1 MLWKNIKLH
10 LYANANKCGKS
21 YQQRPE
27 RFLSDVR
34 VHWGKPW
41 ERVIW
46 AKSVI
51 GGNQIT
57 QNVWIIFQGWM
68 GYIGLRIYCEWSI
81 SSSSKYWLRLSR
93 VFLPEI
99 DHLALIILFTSNN
112 LNQGPGYI
120 FVLWGEESQQV
131 SVFVWF
137 THSSQ
142 QFWARHRVLCLF
154 VLIDPDPDTESL
166 IGSLKGRGR

>member
-34 VHWGKPW
+34 VHLG
-41 ERVIW
+41 E
-46 AKSVI
+46 
-51 GGNQIT
+51 T
-57 QNVWIIFQGWM
+57 
-68 GYIGLRIYCEWSI
+68 LRTCHLSQKCYWWQSNNSKCVDHLSGMDGIHRIEDILSGVY
-81 SSSSKYWLRLSR
+81 SSSKYWLRLSR

-99 DHLALIILFTSNN
+99 DHLALIVLFTSNN

-120 FVLWGEESQQV
+120 FVVRRRVTSQCLCLIH
-131 SVFVWF
+131 

-142 QFWARHRVLCLF
+142 QLWARHCVLCLF

-166 IGSLKGRGR
+166 IGSLKARGR